1 MKPLRLAVAT
11 AAALAVSAAPA
22 AAFPP
27 DGAISCVE
35 NSLWQTQYLLEHGQI
50 DYPSEPCKPL
60 T

>member
-1 MKPLRLAVAT
+1 MNARRLAVAT
-11 AAALAVSAAPA
+11 AAALSILAAPA

-35 NSLWQTQYLLEHGQI
+35 NSKWQLEYYLEHGQI
-50 DYPSEPCKPL
+50 DYPTPPCKPL

>member
-11 AAALAVSAAPA
+11 AATLAVSAAPA

-27 DGAISCVE
+27 EGAISCVE
-35 NSLWQTQYLLEHGQI
+35 NSKAGVEFYLENGYVQ
-50 DYPSEPCKPL
+50 PVPPCKPL